1 MKKYNLLIFNIITIL
16 FFDFIFKIFI
26 FNNLF
31 SLSTIILILFDI
43 NLGLF
48 ITLLESIINN
58 KVICKIIITI
68 TTLFIWL
75 LFTSQFVYYQYYE
88 TVFSIYSMFNGA
100 QVFGFLNSI
109 IRVITENIIPILIL
123 LIPIIS
129 LFFGINKFTL
139 ERKNKKYYIITF
151 TGLLFSYILP
161 ILLINLS
168 KDTKTYSTYNLY
180 YNTYVPK
187 LITKDLGVLNE
198 MRIDLKRMIFKTD
211 ENIEFNNN
219 NNKNIYYSSEE
230 YNVLDIDFDELIE
243 NEKDET
249 LIKMHEY
256 FKNEKPTMK
265 NKYTGIFK
273 DKNLIVIIAESA
285 SPLSIDKNLTPTLYK
300 LYNNGFKFNNFYTPL
315 YSISTSDGEYISLT
329 SLLPKE
335 GTWSM
340 PDSSNNYLPFVYGNI
355 FKRNGY
361 VANAYHD
368 GDYNYY
374 NRNKSHPNM
383 GYNYKGCNGG
393 LKINCDYFPE
403 SDIEMI
409 EQSIKDYINESL
421 FITYYMTVS
430 GHLEYNYKDNIIA
443 RKNKKY
449 VEDLNYDESIKA
461 YLATQIEL
469 DKAVEL
475 LIKELEK
482 ANKLDDTV
490 IVISADHYPYGLS
503 KKAIKQ
509 NTNYIKDE
517 KFDIH
522 KNNFI
527 IWNNKL
533 KESIEINK
541 FGSSL
546 DILPTILNLFG
557 INYDSRILMGK
568 DLLSNENGLVI
579 YNDRSFITDKGK
591 YNSVTNTFIP
601 FVNNVDN
608 NYVEKTNEIVNNKFI
623 ISKLILERDYYRKI
637 YKIKATSK

>member
-16 FFDFIFKIFI
+16 FFDIIFKIFI

-43 NLGLF
+43 SLGLF

-129 LFFGINKFTL
+129 LLFCINKFTL
-139 ERKNKKYYIITF
+139 ERKSKKYYIITF
-151 TGLLFSYILP
+151 TSLLLSYILP

-211 ENIEFNNN
+211 ENIKFN

-368 GDYNYY
+368 GAYNYY
-374 NRNKSHPNM
+374 NRNKSHPNL
-383 GYNYKGCNGG
+383 GYTYKGCNGG

-546 DILPTILNLFG
+546 DLLPTILNLFG
-557 INYDSRILMGK
+557 INYDSRILIGK
-568 DLLSNENGLVI
+568 DLLSNEDGLVI